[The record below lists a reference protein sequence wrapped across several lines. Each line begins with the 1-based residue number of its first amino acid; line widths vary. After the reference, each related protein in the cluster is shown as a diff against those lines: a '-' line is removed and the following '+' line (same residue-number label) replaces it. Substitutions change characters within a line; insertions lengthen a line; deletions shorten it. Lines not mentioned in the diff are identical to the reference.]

1 MIFDFEENE
10 LTIDFK
16 VVDDPNYIILYNRM

>member
-10 LTIDFK
+10 LTIDVK
-16 VVDDPNYIILYNRM
+16 VVDDPNYIIIYNRM